1 MGADRIL
8 DRMTMKISVL
18 ACTSLML
25 CLIATQSQAFM
36 LGGRRVVVYQ
46 DEKSTSMTVVSGEG
60 DPLLLVRARV
70 TRTVSDNKSD
80 PAFLVTPPLFR
91 LEPKTRNELR
101 ISVLNPGAMPADR
114 ESLAYLKVEAIPS
127 SNPLSRD
134 NSKGF
139 QDPLG
144 ASMVVGTG
152 NYIKLFYRPHGMGPV
167 TPANYRQLTFARVPG
182 GIKVTNP
189 TPYHIT
195 FGRLTVDGK
204 RVEFNDRQPAMMP
217 PLSQQVYA
225 MAGSLKKEVEWSII
239 DDSST
244 AQKGTSPIQ

>member
-1 MGADRIL
+1 
-8 DRMTMKISVL
+8 MKIRLLV
-18 ACTSLML
+18 CTSILL

-46 DEKSTSMTVVSGEG
+46 DEKSTSMTVVSGEN

-70 TRTVSDNKSD
+70 TRTLKDTASD

-101 ISVLNPGAMPADR
+101 ISTLNPGSMPADR
-114 ESLAYLKVEAIPS
+114 ESLTYLKVEGIPS

-134 NSKGF
+134 SSKGF
-139 QDPLG
+139 QNPIG

-152 NYIKLFYRPHGMGPV
+152 NYIKLFYRPRGIGPV
-167 TPANYRQLTFARVPG
+167 TPETYRLMTFSRVPG
-182 GIKVTNP
+182 GVKVTNP

-195 FGRLTVDGK
+195 FDRLLVDGK
-204 RVEFNDRQPAMMP
+204 QVAFNDQQPEMIP
-217 PLSQQVYA
+217 PLSQQVYGV
-225 MAGSLKKEVEWSII
+225 AGTPKKQVEWSVINDI
-239 DDSST
+239 SMP
-244 AQKGTSPIQ
+244 QKGTSPIQ